1 MSKLAREELS
11 GCSQGCGCKYAEAAR
26 QASENFAIA
35 AIAGQVSAARYGLD
49 IVHSHIEDKSDNRTR
64 FLVLGKEHILPS
76 GDDKTSALV
85 SVNNEPGALLRVLSL
100 SKITVSA

>member
-11 GCSQGCGCKYAEAAR
+11 GCSQGCVASNAEAAR

-35 AIAGQVSAARYGLD
+35 AIAGQVSAAKYGLD

-64 FLVLGKEHILPS
+64 FLVLG
-76 GDDKTSALV
+76 
-85 SVNNEPGALLRVLSL
+85 GAVFCRQGMIKPRLWFQSTM
-100 SKITVSA
+100 SQGPC